1 MIAAQRLR
9 LVLLPGLNGS
19 DRLFEP
25 LLPWLNP
32 QLTAQALSLPQQ
44 GPQNH
49 QQLAEELLSQ
59 LGETPFVL
67 LGESFSGALAYHLG
81 IHKPP
86 GLRGLIFAAS
96 FLQRPQPLLRRLPQY
111 ALPLPISLLTNT
123 WLLKTFCIGK
133 HASAELVDLLRTEIR
148 CMEKSLLWT
157 RLFSLA
163 QLQQPLLRLE
173 LPALQLLAKHDRL
186 VSQQA
191 SSSLRLHCN
200 DLQQV
205 TITGPHFLLQS
216 QPEACAHAIN
226 RFIAGLATQQI
237 ELLPAQGFF

>member
-1 MIAAQRLR
+1 MSAAQRLH

-19 DRLFEP
+19 DRLFAP
-25 LLPWLNP
+25 LLPWLDP
-32 QLTAQALSLPQQ
+32 QLTVRTLSLPQQ
-44 GPQNH
+44 GPQDH
-49 QQLAEELLSQ
+49 RQLAETLLSQ

-86 GLRGLIFAAS
+86 GLRGLIFTAS
-96 FLQRPQPLLRRLPQY
+96 FLQRPQPLLRLLPQH
-111 ALPLPISLLTNT
+111 ALPLPMSLLTNS

-133 HASAELVDLLRTEIR
+133 YASFELVDLLRTEIR
-148 CMEKSLLWT
+148 SMEKSLLWA

-173 LPALQLLAKHDRL
+173 LPALQLLAKYDRL
-186 VSQQA
+186 VTQQA

-205 TITGPHFLLQS
+205 TIAGPHFLLQS

-226 RFIAGLATQQI
+226 RFIAGLATQ
-237 ELLPAQGFF
+237 